1 MRDKSASPA
10 AFGLY
15 FDCASR
21 GSGLYNIP
29 GHDAAYIR
37 QYLGPV
43 PVAGFF
49 TGFEIGPLADATG
62 LLQYSGVLALISEK
76 KTLTS

>member
-1 MRDKSASPA
+1 M
-10 AFGLY
+10 
-15 FDCASR
+15 
-21 GSGLYNIP
+21 P
-29 GHDAAYIR
+29 GHDTAYIQ
-37 QYLGPV
+37 QYLGPI

-76 KTLTS
+76 KGPWLS